1 MIVKNGSRAESRMNG
16 SLTASATISKLTS
29 IRPGVVSLGMFITLS
44 MSVVPWTDL
53 FEGGAICSAASGV
66 VSKGK
71 NIASV
76 EFFAV
81 SGDLLQV

>member
-1 MIVKNGSRAESRMNG
+1 MNG

-29 IRPGVVSLGMFITLS
+29 IRPGVVSL
-44 MSVVPWTDL
+44 
-53 FEGGAICSAASGV
+53 FEGDAICSAASGV

-76 EFFAV
+76 E
-81 SGDLLQV
+81 L

>member
-1 MIVKNGSRAESRMNG
+1 MNG

-44 MSVVPWTDL
+44 MSVVLWTDL
-53 FEGGAICSAASGV
+53 FDGGAICSASSGV

-81 SGDLLQV
+81 SRDLLQV